1 MKKIILSL
9 SVVLL
14 VLFLGACNKAKQ
26 NDTNEIT
33 PTVIPTITSP
43 AESNADNAQN
53 EGTLSDETQAYTIDD
68 YYPMLADTE
77 YVYEGQGNEYASFG
91 QTTDFLDASNHR
103 IQTRTNNG
111 GTETVRVIQIKA
123 GKLEVIKTLN
133 ECYYR
138 DNFLSGTTSEESPE
152 VLLMEPL
159 VQGTEWT
166 LSDGRKRYISGVDVT
181 VATPSGEYKAIEVTT
196 ENEDGQSKDYYA
208 PQVGLVKSAFQSG
221 DMEVTSSLKTI
232 NKNQPYTKTIDIYY
246 PNVDEKLY
254 PEQTTLTFHTGD
266 ETKDIL
272 QAAISKKASK
282 DTYLPLASI
291 NTKVNSLYLSEDGT
305 VMVDFSKEFVT
316 DMNAGAGYE
325 LLILQ
330 GITNTLGNYYQA
342 QNVIITVDNK
352 PYESGHIMMEQ
363 GEAFHVNMDDVA
375 NQ

>member
-1 MKKIILSL
+1 MKIKILLL

-14 VLFLGACNKAKQ
+14 VLFLGSCNKSK
-26 NDTNEIT
+26 DTNEVT
-33 PTVIPTITSP
+33 PTVIPKITSP
-43 AESNADNAQN
+43 AE
-53 EGTLSDETQAYTIDD
+53 DEIYNTQDSTTKDEKAATIAD
-68 YYPMLADTE
+68 YYPMSADTE
-77 YVYEGQGNEYASFG
+77 YVYEGKGNEYASYE
-91 QTTDFLDASNHR
+91 QTTDFLDAANQR

-111 GTETVRVIQIKA
+111 GTETVRVIEIKA
-123 GKLEVIKTLN
+123 GKLEIIKRLN

-138 DNFLSGTTSEESPE
+138 DNFLSGTASEDSPE

-166 LSDGRKRYISGVDVT
+166 LSDGRKRYISGVDVPVT
-181 VATPSGEYKAIEVTT
+181 TPSGEYTAIEVTT
-196 ENEDGQSKDYYA
+196 ENEDSASKDYYA
-208 PQVGLVKSAFQSG
+208 PQVGLVKSVFQSG

-232 NKNQPYTKTIDIYY
+232 NTNKAYTKTIDIYY
-246 PNVDEKLY
+246 PDIDEKLY

-272 QAAISKKASK
+272 EAAISKKTSK

-291 NTKVNSLYLSEDGT
+291 NTKVNSLYLSEDGI
-305 VMVDFSKEFVT
+305 VRVDFSKELVD

-342 QNVIITVDNK
+342 QKVIITVDNK
-352 PYESGHIMMEQ
+352 PYESGHIMLEE
-363 GEAFHVNMDDVA
+363 GETLQVNMDNVV
-375 NQ
+375 NK

>member
-1 MKKIILSL
+1 MKKKILLL
-9 SVVLL
+9 SIVLL
-14 VLFLGACNKAKQ
+14 PLFLGACSKAKQ

-33 PTVIPTITSP
+33 PTII
-43 AESNADNAQN
+43 AESNIDTTQN
-53 EGTLSDETQAYTIDD
+53 DTETDVKEALTIDE

-77 YVYEGQGNEYASFG
+77 YVYEGQGNEYAAFRQS
-91 QTTDFLDASNHR
+91 TDFLDAANHR

-123 GKLEVIKTLN
+123 GKLEVIKIIN

-138 DNFLSGTTSEESPE
+138 DNYLSGTASEDSPE

-166 LSDGRKRYISGVDVT
+166 LSDGRKRYISGVDVSVT
-181 VATPSGEYKAIEVTT
+181 TPSGEYKAIEVTT

-208 PQVGLVKSAFQSG
+208 PETGLVKSVFKAG

-232 NKNQPYTKTIDIYY
+232 NANQAYTKMIDIYY
-246 PNVDEKLY
+246 PDADEKIY

-266 ETKDIL
+266 EAKDVL

-291 NTKVNSLYLSEDGT
+291 NTKVNSLYLAEDGT

-342 QNVIITVDNK
+342 QDVIITVDNK
-352 PYESGHIMMEQ
+352 PYESGHIIMEE
-363 GEAFHVNMDDVA
+363 GEAFHVNMDDVVS
-375 NQ
+375 Q